1 MTEPVTRTLAEAMDT
16 TEPRYEWRVWAG
28 RLDEVAARV
37 GALSECHETRHSAE
51 VYIVSRT
58 ATDANPKV
66 RDRRLDIKVLRAI
79 RDGFEK
85 WDVHLK
91 SGFPVPAELLSSQ
104 VLPLLGLA
112 PPQLRRE
119 QYSLSQFLDEVV
131 EPHPDLA
138 AVEVKK
144 RRNSYTVNGC
154 IAEVSDVTIGGRH
167 LQTVAVE
174 SVDLQALSEARRLT
188 GLNRYDNVNYPRAIR
203 RTLGWAAT

>member
-1 MTEPVTRTLAEAMDT
+1 MTGLVTRTLADAMDT
-16 TEPRYEWRVWAG
+16 TEPRYEWRAWAD

-37 GALSECHETRHSAE
+37 GALSECHETRRSAE
-51 VYIVSRT
+51 VYIVSRA

-91 SGFPVPAELLSSQ
+91 SEFPVPAGLLSAQ
-104 VLPLLGLA
+104 VFPLLGIA
-112 PPQLRRE
+112 PLQLHRE
-119 QYSLSQFLDEVV
+119 QYSPSQLLDELVN
-131 EPHPDLA
+131 PHPDLA

-154 IAEVSDVTIGGRH
+154 IAEVADVDIGSRH

-174 SVDLQALSEARRLT
+174 SVDLEALREARRLT

-203 RTLGWAAT
+203 QTLGWAAT